1 MKKRQALLLCFS
13 TVVLLVIIY
22 SGCIGTNI
30 NQRGIVRGRVIEE
43 NGPLEGVRVEEG
55 ESVVFTDSSGTFLL
69 ENVPSGNQYLFFSL
83 PGYTGAFVKVVVEK
97 GTEVSIPPD
106 GTISLLPESE
116 ESLYEYLASLYQYGF
131 YERSL
136 AEAEKFLAKYPGSP
150 LVSNVIF
157 MQGASYYYLG
167 DYSSSINILSDLV
180 NRYPSSDFADDG
192 QYLLAKGLGQGL
204 SRWSDAIQAYQK
216 LIYNYPQSELVGIAY
231 YETGDCYYILESYSN
246 ASVAYDQARSYGGEV
261 EKKAIYGLAHC
272 YYKLELYY
280 KAASLFAEYIQKYPN
295 DEFADDSQYF
305 EGASWYRRENYS
317 EALTAFD
324 KSITNYP
331 DGTWYNGILIAPAS
345 MFNKGLCLEKLGR
358 YLEAYQTYLEIIRKY
373 PGAKWADGTSL
384 IYSAQFRINLL
395 KDTVL

>member
-1 MKKRQALLLCFS
+1 MKKRQALLLYFS
-13 TVVLLVIIY
+13 TVILVIII

-30 NQRGIVRGRVIEE
+30 NQRGIVRGRVVGG

-55 ESVVFTDSSGTFLL
+55 EMVVFTDSSGAFIL

-83 PGYTGAFVKVVVEK
+83 PGYTGAFVKVIVEK
-97 GTEVSIPPD
+97 GMEVSIPPD

-116 ESLYEYLASLYQYGF
+116 ESLHEYLVSLYQYGF

-136 AEAEKFLAKYPGSP
+136 AEAENFLAKYPGSP
-150 LVSNVIF
+150 LVSSVVF
-157 MQGASYYYLG
+157 MQGASFYYLG
-167 DYSSSINILSDLV
+167 DYSPSINALSDLV

-216 LIYNYPQSELVGIAY
+216 LIQNYPHSEFVGIAY
-231 YETGDCYYILESYSN
+231 YEMGDCYYILGSYSN
-246 ASVAYDQARSYGGEV
+246 ASVAYDQARSYGGEI

-280 KAASLFAEYIQKYPN
+280 KAASLFAEYVQKYPN

-305 EGASWYRRENYS
+305 EGASWYRRENYF

-384 IYSAQFRINLL
+384 INSAQFRINLL